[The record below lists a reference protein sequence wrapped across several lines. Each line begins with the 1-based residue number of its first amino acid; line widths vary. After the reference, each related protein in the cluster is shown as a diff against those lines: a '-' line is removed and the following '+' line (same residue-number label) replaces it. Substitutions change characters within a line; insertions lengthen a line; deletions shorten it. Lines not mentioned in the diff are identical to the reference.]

1 MSLQITNEC
10 QVKFYDLEHTD
21 FDLKKIL
28 SKKNSFKHYF
38 LYGFVNQFPYFDFS
52 ISLFA
57 SDDTSKL

>member
-38 LYGFVNQFPYFDFS
+38 LYG
-52 ISLFA
+52 L
-57 SDDTSKL
+57 